1 MDAVILAGGRGT
13 RLATKV
19 QDVPKVMAPVNGRPF
34 LEYVLDHLARFDIE
48 RAVLATGYMSNAV
61 SGHFGGSYKGI
72 ELVYS
77 VENSALGTGGAVKN
91 AAQHCRGED
100 FFIFNGDTLFEVD
113 LNELRIFHLIN
124 SCPLTLAVKPM
135 SDFERYGSVVIDG
148 GRVKA
153 FREKKHTDFGFING
167 GVYIIKRELIYS
179 TAREVFS
186 FEKDMLETGVFPVG
200 AFISDTYF
208 IDIGIPE
215 DYEKANEQLGF
226 HKAVFLDRDGTLNED
241 TGHLSDPAKLSFLP
255 GAAEAIRR
263 FKRQGYLVIVVT
275 NQAGIAKGLYRPE
288 DVEKLHNHINALLA
302 PQGACIDAFYYCP
315 HHPEASV
322 AQYRQ
327 QCSCRKPAPGLIE
340 AAVRDFAA
348 KGINIS
354 LKDSYMVG
362 DSENDVTA
370 GRMAG
375 VGTCVLI
382 SGGKPSDSQRSFAD
396 RVVGSLGEL
405 KLP

>member
-1 MDAVILAGGRGT
+1 MDAIILAGGRGT
-13 RLATKV
+13 RLTSKV

-34 LEYVLDHLARFDIE
+34 LEYVLDHLARFGIE
-48 RAVLATGYMSNAV
+48 RAVLATGYMAEAV
-61 SGHFGGSYKGI
+61 SGHFGLSYKGI
-72 ELVYS
+72 ELLYS
-77 VENSALGTGGAVKN
+77 VETKALGTGGAVKN
-91 AAQHCRGED
+91 AAQYCRGDD

-113 LNELRIFHLIN
+113 LNDMRTFHLIN

-148 GRVKA
+148 GRVKT

-186 FEKDMLETGVFPVG
+186 FENDMLETGVFPVG

-208 IDIGIPE
+208 IDIGVPE

-226 HKAVFLDRDGTLNED
+226 RKALFLDRDGTLNED
-241 TGHLSDPAKLSFLP
+241 IGHLSDPAKLSFLP
-255 GAAEAIRR
+255 GAVDAIRR
-263 FKRQGYLVIVVT
+263 FKQQGYLVIVVT
-275 NQAGIAKGLYRPE
+275 NQAGVAKGLYNIE
-288 DVEKLHNHINALLA
+288 DVESLHRHINALLE
-302 PQGACIDAFYYCP
+302 PQGAGIDAFYYCP
-315 HHPEASV
+315 HHPEAAV
-322 AQYRQ
+322 EQYRQ

-354 LKDSYMVG
+354 LKDSFMAG

-370 GRMAG
+370 GRLAG

-382 SGGKPSDSQRSFAD
+382 TGGRPAGAHRSFAD
-396 RVVGSLGEL
+396 KIVGSLAEL